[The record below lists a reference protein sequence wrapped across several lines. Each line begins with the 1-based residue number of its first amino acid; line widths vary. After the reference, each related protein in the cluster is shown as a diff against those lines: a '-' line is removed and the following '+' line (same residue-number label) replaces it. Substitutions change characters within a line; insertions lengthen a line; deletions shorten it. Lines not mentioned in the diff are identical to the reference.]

1 METGCC
7 SFNLDDRAFER
18 GTAGLMP
25 PALIMVLLQD
35 AAEDDNI
42 VVNPR
47 LAQQRQPD
55 TPAPRQEPPT
65 TDESINMAF
74 IMANASDLKAFQE
87 LEGYTFSKLDSGAE
101 TDVPEADF
109 DESDASDD
117 NDINGVDVVSDVAG
131 E

>member
-1 METGCC
+1 METGRS

-18 GTAGLMP
+18 GTSGLMP
-25 PALIMVLLQD
+25 PVLIMVVLQD

-47 LAQQRQPD
+47 LAQRQPD

-74 IMANASDLKAFQE
+74 IMANALDLKAFQE
-87 LEGYTFSKLDSGAE
+87 LEGYIFSKLDSGAE
-101 TDVPEADF
+101 TDVPEADC

-117 NDINGVDVVSDVAG
+117 NDNNGVDVVSDVA
-131 E
+131 EE